1 MDEQICQLSKTVGER
16 LKAKGWTIT
25 CAESC
30 TGGLVAAYLT
40 EIAGCSAY
48 FERGFVTYS
57 NQAKQALLG
66 VSASTLESRG
76 AVSSET
82 VIEMAKGA
90 LKAAQAD
97 IALSISGIAGPDGG
111 TEQKPVGTVWFG
123 WASKDGLVLSE
134 VRQFEGGRRCVR
146 QQAVRHALAVVLEKF
161 L

>member
-16 LKAKGWTIT
+16 LKARGWSIT

-40 EIAGCSAY
+40 EIAGSSAY

-57 NQAKQALLG
+57 NQAKQELLE
-66 VSASTLESRG
+66 VSATTLENHG
-76 AVSSET
+76 AVSAQT

-90 LKAAQAD
+90 LKAAQAEV
-97 IALSISGIAGPDGG
+97 ALSISGIAGPDGG
-111 TEQKPVGTVWFG
+111 TVQKPVGTVWFG

-134 VRQFEGGRRCVR
+134 VHRFDGDRHCVR
-146 QQAVRHALAVVLEKF
+146 QQAARHALTVVLEKF